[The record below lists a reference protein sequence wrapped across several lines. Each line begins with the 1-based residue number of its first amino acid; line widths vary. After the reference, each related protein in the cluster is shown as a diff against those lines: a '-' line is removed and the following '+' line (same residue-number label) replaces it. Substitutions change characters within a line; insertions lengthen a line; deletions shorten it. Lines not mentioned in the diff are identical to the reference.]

1 MPKIAQPLIV
11 AATLALLAACS
22 SPQPSPPP
30 ASMAPPP
37 GPMAAPA
44 PPMEEPYVAPSTGPR
59 RHHVVHRKGG
69 KKVVHH
75 VRHRRGK
82 AKARPAAMAPAPM
95 APAPMAPAPSQ
106 STMPGPRPS
115 GR

>member
-22 SPQPSPPP
+22 NPQPSPPP

-44 PPMEEPYVAPSTGPR
+44 PPMEEPYVAPSTAR
-59 RHHVVHRKGG
+59 RHHVVRHHRKA
-69 KKVVHH
+69 KKVRHI
-75 VRHRRGK
+75 RHRRA
-82 AKARPAAMAPAPM
+82 AKPAAMAPAPM
-95 APAPMAPAPSQ
+95 APAPMAPAPSPSQ
-106 STMPGPRPS
+106 MPGPRPS